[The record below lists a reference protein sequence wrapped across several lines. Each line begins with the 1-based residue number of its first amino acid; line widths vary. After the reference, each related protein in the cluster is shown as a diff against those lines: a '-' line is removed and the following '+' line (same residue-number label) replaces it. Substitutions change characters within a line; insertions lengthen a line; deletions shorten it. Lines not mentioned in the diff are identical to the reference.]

1 MTDVF
6 VQPLTIAPDDID
18 VLGHVNNI
26 VYLRWAQDIAIAH
39 WSARAA
45 PDWLTRYVWVV
56 TRHEVDYRA
65 PLKLGDS
72 AEARTHVDEEG
83 ARGALWARFVD
94 IGKPGEAAAVS
105 VKSVWCI
112 LDAATMRP
120 RRVPK
125 EVIAAFVP

>member
-1 MTDVF
+1 MSEVF
-6 VQPLTIAPDDID
+6 VQPLSIEPADID

-39 WSARAA
+39 WSARAE

-65 PLKLGDS
+65 PLKLGEA
-72 AEARTHVDEEG
+72 AEARTRVDETG

-94 IGKPGEAAAVS
+94 IGKPGEAPAVS
-105 VKSVWCI
+105 IKSVWCM
-112 LDAATMRP
+112 LDAASMRP

-125 EVIAAFVP
+125 EVIAAFAG